1 MALHL
6 GKEIDNLK
14 KMILELCTYVEENV
28 CRAVDAVEAVDSE
41 LAKSVIK
48 RDKVIDSR
56 EIDIEEECLKILA
69 LYQPVASDLRYVVAC
84 LKLNNDLERIG
95 DLAKVIAKYALK
107 IHGFGIT
114 EIPLDFTLLEEKTKE
129 MLRNSI
135 ESLIESDPAEALK
148 VCVADDE
155 VDELEAKMKAD
166 IRDLIRQEPEKLDSY
181 LAMIGVARSLER
193 IADYTTNIAEDV
205 IYLVNGEIVRHKG
218 DMIGE

>member
-1 MALHL
+1 MQIHL
-6 GKEIDNLK
+6 GNEIGRLK

-28 CRAVDAVEAVDSE
+28 RLAVDAVEAVDGDK
-41 LAKSVIK
+41 AKSVIK
-48 RDKVIDSR
+48 RDKVVDAR

-95 DLAKVIAKYALK
+95 DMAKVIAKYALK
-107 IHGFGIT
+107 VKQFGIT
-114 EIPLDFTLLEEKTKE
+114 EIPLNFTFLEEKTKE
-129 MLRNSI
+129 MLRQSI
-135 ESLIESDPAEALK
+135 ESFIESDAALAMK
-148 VCVADDE
+148 VCIADNE
-155 VDELEAKMKAD
+155 VDELEAQMKAD

-193 IADYTTNIAEDV
+193 IADCTTNIAEDV

-218 DMIGE
+218 E